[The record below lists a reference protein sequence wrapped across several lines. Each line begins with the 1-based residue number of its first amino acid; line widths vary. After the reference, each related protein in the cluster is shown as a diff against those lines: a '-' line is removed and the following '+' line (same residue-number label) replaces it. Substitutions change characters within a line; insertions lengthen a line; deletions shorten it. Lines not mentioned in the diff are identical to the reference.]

1 MGEAIVENVS
11 SLVHIRNANILNRNL
26 CILELE
32 FLNPIHYTLN
42 HFLEIPSIPR
52 NTKVTFVN
60 QSAVKLTWQLP
71 EVTGYHTDVY
81 YDVECRNTCNDDDEE
96 NCDETACRGQVSYLP
111 SKQGLHE
118 TQVLITRLS
127 SFVTYE
133 FRIYARN
140 RVSGVAQKLHGVVGN
155 FALYRVTTN
164 ASSESVCFLFVF
176 LFFGERVYQIIES
189 ESIRKQQEDSLP
201 LFYHR
206 NFEFSFLTHTEH
218 SFVVLRKLP
227 IMPLSFANC
236 EKKQKL
242 VQLDFT
248 SYFVSTST
256 SPDGAWRKI
265 EAT

>member
-11 SLVHIRNANILNRNL
+11 SLVHIRNATILNRNL

-52 NTKVTFVN
+52 NTKVTLVN

-81 YDVECRNTCNDDDEE
+81 YDVECRNTCNDDDEV
-96 NCDETACRGQVSYLP
+96 NCDGTACRGQVSYLP

-118 TQVLITRLS
+118 THVLITRLS

-140 RVSGVAQKLHGVVGN
+140 RVSGVAKKLHGVVGN

-164 ASSESVCFLFVF
+164 ASSESVCFL
-176 LFFGERVYQIIES
+176 LFF
-189 ESIRKQQEDSLP
+189 
-201 LFYHR
+201 
-206 NFEFSFLTHTEH
+206 
-218 SFVVLRKLP
+218 
-227 IMPLSFANC
+227 
-236 EKKQKL
+236 
-242 VQLDFT
+242 
-248 SYFVSTST
+248 
-256 SPDGAWRKI
+256 
-265 EAT
+265 